1 MSEGARERDNERVRI
16 KIGKRKMDG
25 IECVCVFACASVRA
39 CVCSY
44 VHGWVCISSESGIYE
59 RIRSLN

>member
-39 CVCSY
+39 CVRMF
-44 VHGWVCISSESGIYE
+44 VRAWVGVYI
-59 RIRSLN
+59 